1 MADVSVFQIGDQQI
15 NVKDKTARTNA
26 SSAVTTA
33 QEAATQAAE
42 ALKKIEEVADLSRI
56 EVSYTDST
64 ETITI
69 TTTDHA
75 VAAAKLAKLM
85 EVPNA

>member
-1 MADVSVFQIGDQQI
+1 MSDVSVFQIGDKQI

-26 SSAVTTA
+26 STAVTTA
-33 QEAATQAAE
+33 QEAATQAAN
-42 ALKKIEEVADLSRI
+42 ALQKINEVAELSRI

-75 VAAAKLAKLM
+75 VAAAKIAELM